1 MSISECWVSSVC
13 EQATIHHVAR
23 MQKPGFES
31 DLWHL
36 YCMSS
41 PQFPV
46 HLYLLSTKKCENPKK

>member
-1 MSISECWVSSVC
+1 M
-13 EQATIHHVAR
+13 AR

-46 HLYLLSTKKCENPKK
+46 HLYLLSSKKCENPKKIIFKKQHIRETGGEE